1 MGLKVGIGN
10 KLFLGFAS
18 MIILSMI
25 TSAVLWD
32 RFQDIA
38 DTQKTVIE
46 NAIPAM
52 NEAQRLT
59 EFSSGIIA
67 SAPELVKVNSETERN
82 KVFLDIKSRI
92 REVYT
97 LLAKIDRHGFSAQQV
112 GKLKTTVNQV
122 IENVTQQ
129 NRLVMIRLKH
139 ERQNRILTQN
149 SIKAVKQLSL
159 IAESLVANTS
169 ASSTAVLSTVYDL
182 IEPAAEAEKVYEV
195 LDRLIEV
202 EFDGLERMFELRLRS
217 SILMDQIQQF
227 SSELDLLM
235 VERIDKDIQA
245 SLAILERRIN
255 DINDPGRFEQANDLK
270 AQLASAMRK
279 GSRYAFRTTRE
290 AIINARA
297 KSDSL
302 SSNNHA
308 QLEVLNEVTESLLKK
323 SQQVIETATEKAE
336 ESVYRARLALGLFG
350 VLTPIILLVIFSIYV
365 RGIIKRI
372 TALESRT
379 HAIAEGDYSI
389 DIDVSGNDELS
400 EMAYAVQIF
409 KENAI
414 EKVRLDSDL
423 KKHKQDLET
432 TVKERTLQLQ
442 KTNQDLIEVAA
453 KHEVARK
460 QAEEASRAKTTFL
473 AMMSHEI
480 RTPMNGILGTLRL
493 LDKTRLSEKQRYFT
507 NVINSASRSL
517 LDILNDVLDFS
528 SIEAGKIEVGQRPFD
543 LHALADEV
551 VTLMKPTAE
560 EKGLMLSAE
569 IDAGIECG
577 LMGDAGKLRQVLLNL
592 ITNAIKFTEQGS
604 VTLKIAVINHH
615 ANHVAL
621 RFEVI
626 DTGIGIDEGMI
637 EAIFEPFTQVDT
649 SLSKKEGG
657 IGLGLAICQ
666 RLIMAMGGTIHASQ
680 VASGGACI
688 TVELVLD
695 YAGEES
701 QTLGHAL
708 KDTAVAEYQQ
718 LKVLLVEDDDINRMV
733 SQSFLEEFGHQVTS
747 VTEAETAIDQLAEAD
762 FDIILTDI
770 SLPGMDGLEL
780 TQAIRAFE
788 DKKKAQIPIVA
799 ISAHVLK
806 QEVDYY
812 QRSGISAFLGK
823 PYEQETLNEVLQ
835 RSFNYNL
842 ADQPTVYQVPPVEKV
857 DCHEVLLRDA
867 QVIGFDVVNDMVDMF
882 FSSSHETIA
891 DMGEA
896 IEQQDWLTLAKQ
908 AHKLKGAASSIGL
921 NDLWQLAQKL
931 ETIALDESPEI
942 IEVWQRF
949 EVIYEQ
955 ACRMLERVWSEIQQQ
970 QNAGSDDEAGD

>member
-1 MGLKVGIGN
+1 
-10 KLFLGFAS
+10 
-18 MIILSMI
+18 
-25 TSAVLWD
+25 
-32 RFQDIA
+32 
-38 DTQKTVIE
+38 
-46 NAIPAM
+46 
-52 NEAQRLT
+52 
-59 EFSSGIIA
+59 
-67 SAPELVKVNSETERN
+67 
-82 KVFLDIKSRI
+82 
-92 REVYT
+92 
-97 LLAKIDRHGFSAQQV
+97 
-112 GKLKTTVNQV
+112 
-122 IENVTQQ
+122 
-129 NRLVMIRLKH
+129 
-139 ERQNRILTQN
+139 
-149 SIKAVKQLSL
+149 
-159 IAESLVANTS
+159 
-169 ASSTAVLSTVYDL
+169 
-182 IEPAAEAEKVYEV
+182 
-195 LDRLIEV
+195 
-202 EFDGLERMFELRLRS
+202 
-217 SILMDQIQQF
+217 
-227 SSELDLLM
+227 M
-235 VERIDKDIQA
+235 VERIDTDIQA

-255 DINDPGRFEQANDLK
+255 DINDPGRFEQANDLQ
-270 AQLASAMRK
+270 AQLVSALRP
-279 GSRYAFRTTRE
+279 GSRYAFRTTRDV
-290 AIINARA
+290 IINALA

-308 QLEVLNEVTESLLKK
+308 QLEVLNEITESLLQK
-323 SQQVIETATEKAE
+323 SQQVIESATEKAE
-336 ESVYRARLALGLFG
+336 QSVYRARLALGLFG

-409 KENAI
+409 KDNAI
-414 EKVRLDSDL
+414 EKVRLDNDL
-423 KKHKQDLET
+423 KKHKQDLEK

-442 KTNQDLIEVAA
+442 KTNQDLTEVAA
-453 KHEVARK
+453 KHEIARK

-528 SIEAGKIEVGQRPFD
+528 SIEAGKIEVGQLPFD

-551 VTLMKPTAE
+551 ITLMEPTAE
-560 EKGLMLSAE
+560 EKGLKLRAE
-569 IDAGIECG
+569 IDAGIERG

-604 VTLKIAVINHH
+604 VALKVAVINHH

-621 RFEVI
+621 RFDVI
-626 DTGIGIDEGMI
+626 DTGIGIDGGMI

-695 YAGEES
+695 YVCEET
-701 QTLGHAL
+701 QALGHTL
-708 KDTAVAEYQQ
+708 KDAAVAECHQ

-747 VTEAETAIDQLAEAD
+747 VTEAEAAIDQLVEAD

-812 QRSGISAFLGK
+812 QRSGITAFLGK

-842 ADQPTVYQVPPVEKV
+842 ADQPEVYQVPPIEKV
-857 DCHEVLLRDA
+857 DCHDVLLRDA
-867 QVIGFDVVNDMVDMF
+867 QVIGFDVVNDMVEMF
-882 FSSSHETIA
+882 FSSSRETVA
-891 DMGEA
+891 DMGESM
-896 IEQQDWLTLAKQ
+896 EQQDWLMLAKQ

-921 NDLWQLAQKL
+921 NDLWQLAQEL

-942 IEVWQRF
+942 TELWQRF

-955 ACRMLERVWSEIQQQ
+955 ACRMLARVWSEIQQQ
-970 QNAGSDDEAGD
+970 QEAGNGGATSD